1 MQDSNVA
8 VITGGTGAL
17 GRATV
22 PLLIRRGFRIAATY
36 LIPEEA
42 QIFEDEFEVDD
53 ERLMLRRVDCTDPAA
68 VGTFMQETAEAF
80 GPINVLC
87 SLVGGWAGGRYVE
100 ETDDV
105 RFDRMVDLNLRATF
119 YTVRAAIPHM
129 REVDWGRVIVVSSRT
144 ALDPPAGQGAF
155 NIAKA
160 GVLALAKTVAIEL
173 DDTHVTCN
181 ALLPSVIDTE
191 ATRAALP
198 YADYVRWPKPYDI
211 AQVIDFLA
219 SPNSEVI
226 NGAGIPVYGQS

>member
-1 MQDSNVA
+1 MQDSHVA

-42 QIFEDEFEVDD
+42 RAFEDEFEVDD
-53 ERLMLRRVDCTDPAA
+53 ERLRLRRVDCTDPGA
-68 VGTFMQETAEAF
+68 VGTFMQETIETF

-105 RFDRMVDLNLRATF
+105 RFDRMIDLNLRATF

-155 NIAKA
+155 DVAKA
-160 GVLALAKTVAIEL
+160 GDDLMEAGDLEGALGYFRRYVEAAPE
-173 DDTHVTCN
+173 DPN
-181 ALLPSVIDTE
+181 AHDSYGEGLLRAGRRVDQERAPGRGQVQ
-191 ATRAALP
+191 RAA
-198 YADYVRWPKPYDI
+198 
-211 AQVIDFLA
+211 QVH
-219 SPNSEVI
+219 PHE
-226 NGAGIPVYGQS
+226 